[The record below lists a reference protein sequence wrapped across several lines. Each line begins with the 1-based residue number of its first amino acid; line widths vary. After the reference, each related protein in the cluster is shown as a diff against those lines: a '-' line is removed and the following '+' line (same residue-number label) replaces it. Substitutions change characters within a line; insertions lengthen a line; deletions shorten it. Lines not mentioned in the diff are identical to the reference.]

1 MIASSCLTATGVSL
15 MYTFSPASNQPYWIG
30 YQALAGIG
38 YGLGMQ
44 QPLRAI
50 QVVLELS
57 YISTGLSVILFLQTL
72 GGALFVSVSQKV
84 LYHKLVEQL
93 KLHVPEIDPLIV
105 LNAGVTASRKA
116 VDKAALPGI
125 KLAYNNALTEVFLVA
140 GIMAALAILGS
151 LVIEW
156 KPVKAKHSE
165 ARDGER
171 SAVGDMV
178 EIK

>member
-1 MIASSCLTATGVSL
+1 MSI
-15 MYTFSPASNQPYWIG
+15 
-30 YQALAGIG
+30 
-38 YGLGMQ
+38 
-44 QPLRAI
+44 
-50 QVVLELS
+50 
-57 YISTGLSVILFLQTL
+57 
-72 GGALFVSVSQKV
+72 SQKV

-125 KLAYNNALTEVFLVA
+125 KLAYNNAIAEVFLVA
-140 GIMAALAILGS
+140 GIMAALTTLGS
-151 LVIEW
+151 LAIEW

-171 SAVGDMV
+171 SVVRDFV
-178 EIK
+178 ETK